1 MSGKVFTTIK
11 GIGQLTIRTI
21 YGFYEEPLLFSCES
35 LTGALFL
42 VLRLQGEDGVWLL
55 SGISEKRLIALE
67 KNELEIRTLYLNPE
81 SGFLYLLRDNG
92 GRSIV
97 DILEP
102 GQLSEDILPYS
113 GEVSG

>member
-1 MSGKVFTTIK
+1 MV
-11 GIGQLTIRTI
+11 RTI

-81 SGFLYLLRDNG
+81 SGFLLESREF
-92 GRSIV
+92 SI
-97 DILEP
+97 
-102 GQLSEDILPYS
+102 Y
-113 GEVSG
+113 EVTPIKLIA